1 MCVLDSVPPPLADL
15 STIYH
20 QTVANSGLVT
30 AGARL
35 QRILE
40 LETNVKRKVLHDYE
54 HMDLRVDLGLKL
66 YLVQQ
71 IRAGVTSVWG
81 QWGHR
86 NVSTVLWRLVQ
97 NLWSTWYQFSSLCMA
112 VLSIQ

>member
-1 MCVLDSVPPPLADL
+1 MLLAGCVLDSVPPPLADL

-40 LETNVKRKVLHDYE
+40 LETNIKRKVLHDYE

-66 YLVQQ
+66 YLRVVNT
-71 IRAGVTSVWG
+71 GG
-81 QWGHR
+81 
-86 NVSTVLWRLVQ
+86 
-97 NLWSTWYQFSSLCMA
+97 LCDIVPVYPGEHAAAAPVARCRRGGRRENRMD
-112 VLSIQ
+112 